1 MIPFNGNN
9 QGSNFVQAYVE
20 QKNDIQNQEV
30 MELKIPKINRE
41 NRPKKQQ
48 QVEQENF
55 KRKFDSLMKI
65 TFLNLNEL
73 AITRLKYGFKQIK
86 QVQNQSGL
94 IKTQQS
100 ANKCRQIQILINAL
114 KKYEMHVILQNVCM
128 DMPFILDQLKYL
140 KILESKALQVKV
152 AFLKMKFIF
161 YEKNKSN
168 YQIQYLI
175 KKEKEFASLL
185 IVNQTKIY
193 EHEIM
198 LKIQYK
204 ILDYKVRRLAEFG
217 INRILESVYKN
228 NQMAITICSKAKNIT
243 QQKFAQVK
251 KQIYQRIICSFYYSL
266 IQQNLCIVLR
276 ALFQARIK
284 SSFIK
289 IKQQS
294 VKELRTKNLIELKIK
309 EYLLKA
315 ATLSKTLKSLIKSKQ
330 QYFFQKMKQ
339 LHAIY
344 QQDQIQNN
352 IIQFGNKFDHV
363 IKDQEA
369 QIDMSIIKTQVNI
382 LLLIKGKFKKILF
395 SYQALANQE
404 AENKLLRA
412 KQKYVKTLSIFRRC
426 RFLQIV
432 SKYLQKRKQKCF
444 IQFQNNTIIKMIQKM
459 SKLKEQLMDKIND
472 INLNLECQS
481 EQERND
487 NWIIDYNKYLHLR
500 RQEYQTAIQEA
511 QAQLQNEEQDFLL
524 TFKQM
529 DQQLDQDPIETH
541 VYLSEINPQ
550 TLQSLH
556 NLSMQQNDL
565 SIQNTNN
572 NLSSQNNIAINS

>member
-1 MIPFNGNN
+1 MIPSNGYN

-20 QKNDIQNQEV
+20 QQKNELQNQETF
-30 MELKIPKINRE
+30 ELKIPKINRE
-41 NRPKKQQ
+41 NKQKKQQ
-48 QVEQENF
+48 QSEQENF

-73 AITRLKYGFKQIK
+73 VFTRLKYGFKQIK
-86 QVQNQSGL
+86 QYQNKSL
-94 IKTQQS
+94 LNKTEQC
-100 ANKCRQIQILINAL
+100 AKKCRQIQILINAL
-114 KKYEMHVILQNVCM
+114 KKYEMRVILQNACM
-128 DMPFILDQLKYL
+128 DMPFNLEQLKYL
-140 KILESKALQVKV
+140 KILEPKTLLVKV
-152 AFLKMKFIF
+152 VFLKMKFIF
-161 YEKNKSN
+161 YEKTKSN

-185 IVNQTKIY
+185 I
-193 EHEIM
+193 
-198 LKIQYK
+198 YK
-204 ILDYKVRRLAEFG
+204 ILDYKIRRSMQFG
-217 INRILESVYKN
+217 INRILEKVYKN
-228 NQMAITICSKAKNIT
+228 NQMAIIVCSKAKNIT
-243 QQKFAQVK
+243 QQKFAQ
-251 KQIYQRIICSFYYSL
+251 
-266 IQQNLCIVLR
+266 NLCKALR
-276 ALFQARIK
+276 ALFQAKIK
-284 SSFIK
+284 SSFTK
-289 IKQQS
+289 LKEQS
-294 VKELRTKNLIELKIK
+294 MQEFRTKNLIQLKVK

-315 ATLSKTLKSLIKSKQ
+315 AALSKTLKSLIKSKQ
-330 QYFFQKMKQ
+330 SYSFQKMKQ
-339 LHAIY
+339 LQEKY
-344 QQDQIQNN
+344 EEKQIQNN
-352 IIQFGNKFDHV
+352 IIQFEEKFDHV

-369 QIDMSIIKTQVNI
+369 QIDMSIIKTQ
-382 LLLIKGKFKKILF
+382 
-395 SYQALANQE
+395 ALANQE

-412 KQKYVKTLSIFRRC
+412 KEKYIKTLTIIRRC

-511 QAQLQNEEQDFLL
+511 QVYLQNEEQDFLL
-524 TFKQM
+524 TIQQM

-541 VYLSEINPQ
+541 IYQSEINPQ
-550 TLQSLH
+550 TLQSFH

-565 SIQNTNN
+565 SIQNANN

>member
-1 MIPFNGNN
+1 MIPYNGYN

-20 QKNDIQNQEV
+20 QQKNELQNQEV
-30 MELKIPKINRE
+30 IELKIPKINRE
-41 NRPKKQQ
+41 NRQKKQQ

-73 AITRLKYGFKQIK
+73 VITRLKYGFKQIK
-86 QVQNQSGL
+86 QVQNQECL
-94 IKTQQS
+94 LKTEQN
-100 ANKCRQIQILINAL
+100 ANKCKQIQKLINTL
-114 KKYEMHVILQNVCM
+114 RKYELRVILWNVCM
-128 DMPFILDQLKYL
+128 EIPIILDQLQYL
-140 KILESKALQVKV
+140 KILEPKALQVKA
-152 AFLKMKFIF
+152 AFLKMKFIY

-175 KKEKEFASLL
+175 KKEKQFASLL
-185 IVNQTKIY
+185 I
-193 EHEIM
+193 
-198 LKIQYK
+198 YK
-204 ILDYKVRRLAEFG
+204 ILDYKVRTLVEFG
-217 INRILESVYKN
+217 INRILEKVYKN
-228 NQMAITICSKAKNIT
+228 NQMAITVCSKAKNIT
-243 QQKFAQVK
+243 QKKFA
-251 KQIYQRIICSFYYSL
+251 
-266 IQQNLCIVLR
+266 QNLCIALR
-276 ALFQARIK
+276 ALFQTKIK

-289 IKQQS
+289 IKEQS
-294 VKELRTKNLIELKIK
+294 MQEFRTKNLIELKVK

-315 ATLSKTLKSLIKSKQ
+315 SALSKTLKSLIKSRQTYSFLKIKLLQAKHQ
-330 QYFFQKMKQ
+330 QE
-339 LHAIY
+339 
-344 QQDQIQNN
+344 QIQNN
-352 IIQFGNKFDHV
+352 IIQFEEKFDDV
-363 IKDQEA
+363 IKDHET
-369 QIDMSIIKTQVNI
+369 QIDMSIIKTQ
-382 LLLIKGKFKKILF
+382 
-395 SYQALANQE
+395 ALSNQE

-412 KQKYVKTLSIFRRC
+412 KQKYAKTLSIFRYC

-432 SKYLQKRKQKCF
+432 SKYLQKRKQRCF
-444 IQFQNNTIIKMIQKM
+444 IQFQNNTIIKMIQMK

-500 RQEYQTAIQEA
+500 RQEYQTAIHEA
-511 QAQLQNEEQDFLL
+511 QTQLQNEEQDFLL
-524 TFKQM
+524 TIQQM

-556 NLSMQQNDL
+556 SLSMQQNDL